1 MNLYDILLAKKLGGG
16 SAPTPTP
23 VLISKNITAN
33 GVYNAADDD
42 ADGYSSVDVQVPAPP
57 SSSDLSGN
65 VTTTGTIA
73 TGLGDISLN
82 IPNSVTEIGQNAF
95 YNKNYIASITIPS
108 GVTTIGQSAFQN
120 CTSLTSITIPN
131 SVTSIGGGVF
141 QNCTSLTSITI
152 PSGVTIIEDTTFY
165 NCTALTSITIPN
177 SVTSIG
183 GGVFR
188 SCTSLTSITIPSGV
202 TIIGQSAFHTCT
214 ALTNITIP
222 SGVTTIR
229 SSAFQNCTA
238 LTSIICEATNPP
250 TIASS
255 TFTSVPAD
263 CAIYVPADS
272 VDAYKVAS
280 YWNTRAAYIQAI
292 PG

>member
-141 QNCTSLTSITI
+141 RI
-152 PSGVTIIEDTTFY
+152 
-165 NCTALTSITIPN
+165 
-177 SVTSIG
+177 
-183 GGVFR
+183 
-188 SCTSLTSITIPSGV
+188 CTSLTSITIPSGV